1 MPPGG
6 AAETAGGIHSLL
18 KRALEATGQTAGRTR
33 RRPALPFAGGRA
45 TAPAVR
51 PREAGWAP
59 RRCSALAVVAAGV
72 RVDATRA
79 RGVPDRLSERTSAA
93 ERKAEAQ
100 LRWRRRERH
109 ACSHTAPQF
118 VEGEA
123 SASVR
128 LTLRGAA
135 THCNQDE
142 RRHRAASNRTR
153 MSMRERFRSA
163 RSAARDPT
171 SEVEV
176 RQVPKA
182 RRSDPARRAALRP
195 RRARARRC
203 SPGRLRV
210 RRTPHSSRWRPRSS
224 SSRSSVWAHHG
235 CAISSSRRRT
245 PPRRSCSSTS
255 STRSAGH
262 VRPVSPA
269 SAAATTSA
277 SRR

>member
-18 KRALEATGQTAGRTR
+18 KRALEATGQTAGRPR
-33 RRPALPFAGGRA
+33 RGPALPFAGGRA

-59 RRCSALAVVAAGV
+59 RSGSALAVVAAGV

-109 ACSHTAPQF
+109 PCSHTAPQF
-118 VEGEA
+118 FESEA

-142 RRHRAASNRTR
+142 RRHRAASNPN
-153 MSMRERFRSA
+153 EHAGAIPISA
-163 RSAARDPT
+163 IGGP
-171 SEVEV
+171 
-176 RQVPKA
+176 
-182 RRSDPARRAALRP
+182 RSDFGGRGSTSTEGSAVGSRTACCSQA